1 MDGAVLGPGSG
12 YDRVYV
18 LKHETILDEKHCK
31 GDKAKLTLDLG
42 GAAFGLQAN
51 LTTLS

>member
-1 MDGAVLGPGSG
+1 MN
-12 YDRVYV
+12 R
-18 LKHETILDEKHCK
+18 TILRPGCCNYGVDVLMTNWSERCHSLEEIPTF
-31 GDKAKLTLDLG
+31 AFG

>member
-1 MDGAVLGPGSG
+1 MYWEIS
-12 YDRVYV
+12 
-18 LKHETILDEKHCK
+18 DEKHCK
-31 GDKAKLTLDLG
+31 GDKAKLTLAFG